1 MKDVKVVLYPT
12 MGASHM
18 IPMVQLAKL
27 FMNHRVS
34 VEIAVINPPI
44 MPAATTKFISKV
56 SSTNPE
62 ISFNLL
68 PRLSLPSQPART
80 PLSNMFHTLRANNT
94 ELQSYLQSL
103 SKTASIAALVID
115 FFCVDALD
123 VAAELGIPTY
133 IFYASGANALAVYFP
148 LPDLVPT
155 WDRRKKDVGKTP
167 IVIPGI
173 PLLHVSDTPS
183 LIQEFD
189 TEEHKLFVN
198 ALRRRTEAK
207 GILIN
212 TFESLEHRAV
222 KTIKDGLCLST
233 RPIPPIYCVGPLVT
247 AADDN
252 EIINHSC
259 LRWLNAQPKKSVI
272 FLSFGSA
279 GTFSVEQLCE
289 MALGIEKSGHKF
301 IWVVRNPPSNDP
313 IKPYDPLVEPD
324 LDALLPEGFLDRTK
338 EQGVVVKSWAPQ
350 VEILQH
356 DSVGGFVSHC
366 GWSSILEA
374 ITNAVPII
382 CWPLFAEQKMNRVF
396 LIEEMKIGVELI
408 GCNEGLVSRDELAEK
423 MKWLME
429 SEGGKELRDNVSAH
443 RINGL
448 EALREGGSSE
458 AAFLE
463 FLGNLEL

>member
-27 FMNHRVS
+27 FINHRIS

-44 MPAATTKFISKV
+44 MPPATTKFISKV

-68 PRLSLPSQPART
+68 PPLSLPSQPART

-183 LIQEFD
+183 LILEFD

-247 AADDN
+247 AAFN
-252 EIINHSC
+252 IWCSFNMHLQKGEHR
-259 LRWLNAQPKKSVI
+259 LGE
-272 FLSFGSA
+272 LSKNV
-279 GTFSVEQLCE
+279 FSF
-289 MALGIEKSGHKF
+289 S
-301 IWVVRNPPSNDP
+301 
-313 IKPYDPLVEPD
+313 
-324 LDALLPEGFLDRTK
+324 
-338 EQGVVVKSWAPQ
+338 
-350 VEILQH
+350 
-356 DSVGGFVSHC
+356 
-366 GWSSILEA
+366 
-374 ITNAVPII
+374 
-382 CWPLFAEQKMNRVF
+382 MN
-396 LIEEMKIGVELI
+396 
-408 GCNEGLVSRDELAEK
+408 
-423 MKWLME
+423 
-429 SEGGKELRDNVSAH
+429 
-443 RINGL
+443 
-448 EALREGGSSE
+448 
-458 AAFLE
+458 
-463 FLGNLEL
+463 